1 MPAAQQF
8 SDTSEETTL
17 DAAEPCW
24 FCRTERE
31 EQTPPGGWIFNDGT
45 WRAGHVPEG
54 WAPAGTVVLEACRHF
69 LDFTEMNA
77 DEAATFATTTGK
89 IVAAVKEVTKAER
102 VYLWSTMA
110 RYPHL
115 HVWLLPWWQ
124 DAPTEGPEYLAAMS
138 ELSPCTQAQAENTA
152 HELSAALAGRER

>member
-1 MPAAQQF
+1 MPSAAQV
-8 SDTSEETTL
+8 SDRSEATT

-24 FCRTERE
+24 FCQTERGD
-31 EQTPPGGWIFNDGT
+31 QAPPGGWIYDDGT

-54 WAPAGTVVLEACRHF
+54 WAPAGTVVVEARRHF

-77 DEAATFATTTGK
+77 DETATFATAIGK
-89 IVAAVKEVTKAER
+89 VMAAIKEVTNADR

-110 RYPHL
+110 RFPHL

-124 DAPTEGPEYLAAMS
+124 GASKEGPAYLMAMS
-138 ELSPCTQAQAENTA
+138 ELNPGTHAHAETTA
-152 HELSAALAGRER
+152 HQLKAALA